1 MKTRFSKIMPYDL
14 EHMMQVYKDLRSGFW
29 FDRDTMRYWRC
40 KVLDDFKRLD
50 DSTALFITSE
60 SPDPHGK
67 NNNRRK
73 YTVRKAS
80 LKVIDNEGRMK
91 MDIDN
96 VGPFCGLSKREAKN
110 LMATYEQ
117 D

>member
-1 MKTRFSKIMPYDL
+1 MRKRFSKIMPYDVD
-14 EHMMQVYKDLRSGFW
+14 HMMEVYKDLRSGFW
-29 FDRDTMRYWRC
+29 FDRDTMRYWSCR
-40 KVLDDFKRLD
+40 VLSDFRRLD

-60 SPDPHGK
+60 NPDPHGR
-67 NNNRRK
+67 NRQRR

-80 LKVIDNEGRMK
+80 LRVIDDEGRMK
-91 MDIDN
+91 MDIYD
-96 VGPFCGLSKREAKN
+96 VGPFCELSKYEAKK